1 MLHSLHVQN
10 YAIIDELDIQFHPG
24 LNIMTGETG
33 AGKSILLGAL
43 SLILGERA
51 DSSVLKQTNAKCIV
65 EGIFHIKDQAE
76 QVSHLLEKWE
86 IEDAEELIVRREL
99 SAQGK
104 SRAFINDT
112 PVNLQQ
118 LKELSASLVDLHQQ
132 FDTLEIASTAFQ
144 LKVLDAMA
152 GNQPRL
158 NNYQQTFKKWQLY
171 RDEWKR
177 LESMQMQQSKEIDYN
192 QFLLDELTE
201 INLQPNELEKTDQ
214 ELQWLSQTESVKA
227 VLASLQDAWLDS
239 DNALLPKLK
248 QQIQQLQPFA
258 VNQPNLQQA
267 YERLQSLYT
276 EWTDIA
282 SDIQTVND
290 DINYD
295 AEKINQM
302 QERLNAGYKL
312 LKKHGVQT
320 TDDLL
325 AIQSKLDASLQAH
338 ASLDEDLERAK
349 KQTEVTHQ
357 QLLQEG
363 KLLSDARKEQI
374 PILTKSLDQLL
385 KKVGMPNASI
395 QVALERGTEQLDG
408 LDQIDFLFDAN
419 KSGKFEKIQKV
430 ASGGELSR
438 LMLCIKSLVAE
449 KVAWSTMI
457 FDEIDTG
464 ISGEAAKQ
472 VADIMKSMGKNR
484 QIICITHQPQIAGK
498 ADAHFY
504 LYKEEQNKVI
514 NTRIRTLDEAGR
526 TMAIAKMLSGENPS
540 EAALNN
546 AREMMR

>member
-1 MLHSLHVQN
+1 MLYSLHVHN

-51 DSSVLKQTNAKCIV
+51 DSSVLKKSTTKCIV
-65 EGIFHIKDQAE
+65 EGIFHIKE
-76 QVSHLLEKWE
+76 QTELVSALLQKWE
-86 IEDAEELIVRREL
+86 IEESDEIIVRREL

-118 LKELSASLVDLHQQ
+118 LKELSSSLVDLHQQ
-132 FDTLEIASTAFQ
+132 FDTLEIASTTFQ

-152 GNQPRL
+152 GNQLKLSDYRK
-158 NNYQQTFKKWQLY
+158 TFKSWKLY
-171 RDEWKR
+171 RDDWKR
-177 LESMQMQQSKEIDYN
+177 LESMQLQQSKEIDYH
-192 QFLLDELTE
+192 QFLLDELVE
-201 INLQPNELEKTDQ
+201 INLQPNELEKIDQ
-214 ELQWLSQTESVKA
+214 ELQWLSQTEYVKA
-227 VLASLQDAWLDS
+227 VLGSLQDSWLDS
-239 DNALLPKLK
+239 DNAILPKLK
-248 QQIQQLQPFA
+248 QQIQQLQSFA
-258 VNQPNLQQA
+258 ANQPNLQQA
-267 YERLQSLYT
+267 FERLQSLYT

-282 SDIQTVND
+282 SDIQAVND
-290 DINYD
+290 DIHYD
-295 AEKINQM
+295 AEKIQHM
-302 QERLNAGYKL
+302 QERLNTGYKL

-320 TDDLL
+320 TDELL
-325 AIQSKLDASLQAH
+325 NIQSKLDASLQAH
-338 ASLDEDLERAK
+338 ANLDEDLLKAK
-349 KQTEVTHQ
+349 KLTEETHHL
-357 QLLQEG
+357 LLQQG
-363 KLLSDARKEQI
+363 KLISDARKEQI
-374 PILTKSLDQLL
+374 PILTKSVDQLL
-385 KKVGMPNASI
+385 KKVGMPNASL
-395 QVALERGTEQLDG
+395 QVALQNGTEQWDG
-408 LDQIDFLFDAN
+408 LDEIDFLFDAN

-472 VADIMKSMGKNR
+472 VADIMKNMGKTR
-484 QIICITHQPQIAGK
+484 QIICITHQAQIAGK

-514 NTRIRTLDEAGR
+514 NTRIRELDLEGR
-526 TMAIAKMLSGENPS
+526 TLAIAKMLSGENPS

-546 AREMMR
+546 AREMME

>member
-1 MLHSLHVQN
+1 MLYSLHVQN

-51 DSSVLKQTNAKCIV
+51 DSSVLKQSGSKCIV
-65 EGIFHIKDQAE
+65 EGIFHIKDQGDHI
-76 QVSHLLEKWE
+76 SDLLQKWE
-86 IEDAEELIVRREL
+86 IEESNELIVRREL

-104 SRAFINDT
+104 SRTFINDT

-144 LKVLDAMA
+144 LRVLDAMA
-152 GNQPRL
+152 GNQQRL
-158 NNYQQTFKKWQLY
+158 NSYQQTFKKWQSY

-177 LESMQMQQSKEIDYN
+177 LESLQIQQSKEIDYN
-192 QFLLDELTE
+192 QFLLDELSE
-201 INLQPNELEKTDQ
+201 INLQPNELEKIDQ

-227 VLASLQDAWLDS
+227 VLGSLQDAWLDS

-248 QQIQQLQPFA
+248 QQIHQLQPFA
-258 VNQPNLQQA
+258 TNQPNLQQA

-276 EWTDIA
+276 EWADIA
-282 SDIQTVND
+282 SDIQSVND
-290 DINYD
+290 DIHYD
-295 AEKINQM
+295 AEKIQQM
-302 QERLNAGYKL
+302 QDRLNAGYKL

-325 AIQSKLDASLQAH
+325 AIQAKLDASLQAH
-338 ASLDEDLERAK
+338 ANLDDELAKAK
-349 KQTEVTHQ
+349 KQTEETHQ
-357 QLLQEG
+357 QLLREG
-363 KLLSDARKEQI
+363 KQLSEARKVQI
-374 PILTKSLDQLL
+374 PILTKSVDQLL

-395 QVALERGTEQLDG
+395 QVALETKTEQQDG

-472 VADIMKSMGKNR
+472 VADIMKNMGKNR

-526 TMAIAKMLSGENPS
+526 TLAIAKMLSGENPS
-540 EAALNN
+540 DAALNN